1 MGVGTVVALSLK
13 ISAVPGPQQL
23 THGVP
28 PGRASHVV
36 TVHRQRLEYALETAA
51 GADPR
56 APGMRRGSSSS
67 AVKWALGTP
76 GVRAVEAA

>member
-13 ISAVPGPQQL
+13 VSAVPGPQQL

-28 PGRASHVV
+28 PGRTRRVE
-36 TVHRQRLEYALETAA
+36 TVDREGLEYALETAA

-56 APGMRRGSSSS
+56 ALGIRRPDRGFEEE
-67 AVKWALGTP
+67 V
-76 GVRAVEAA
+76 